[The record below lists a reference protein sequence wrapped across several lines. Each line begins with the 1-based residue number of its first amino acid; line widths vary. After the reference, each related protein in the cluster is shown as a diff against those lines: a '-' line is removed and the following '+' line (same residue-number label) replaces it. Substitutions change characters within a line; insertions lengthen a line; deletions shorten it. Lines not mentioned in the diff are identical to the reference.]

1 MNDQDDD
8 RRRASGIRSSF
19 STKRGDSALEVLGT
33 NTTCADETIVR
44 LQWFSGEA
52 PVAPSW
58 GNGREQRDSSL
69 RPGLLAGGQEKNRGG
84 PGHRPSMDPQAV
96 ADGTIGIPYA
106 GTDELL
112 TPSQAG
118 DYLCTGERFVR
129 RLIAERRIDYIKL
142 GKHVR
147 VQRSAL
153 DAFIRSGRVS
163 HVPTV
168 R

>member
-1 MNDQDDD
+1 MQGVGNQVLLP
-8 RRRASGIRSSF
+8 RSGV
-19 STKRGDSALEVLGT
+19 TPPSAVLGT
-33 NTTCADETIVR
+33 NTACADETTVR

-58 GNGREQRDSSL
+58 GNGRKQRDSSSKT
-69 RPGLLAGGQEKNRGG
+69 GAGGGRTGGEQGG
-84 PGHRPSMDPQAV
+84 PGHRPSMDPRAV
-96 ADGTIGIPYA
+96 ADGTIGIPHA

-129 RLIAERRIDYIKL
+129 RLIAERRIDYIEL
-142 GKHVR
+142 SRHIR

>member
-1 MNDQDDD
+1 M
-8 RRRASGIRSSF
+8 
-19 STKRGDSALEVLGT
+19 
-33 NTTCADETIVR
+33 
-44 LQWFSGEA
+44 
-52 PVAPSW
+52 
-58 GNGREQRDSSL
+58 
-69 RPGLLAGGQEKNRGG
+69 
-84 PGHRPSMDPQAV
+84 

-106 GTDELL
+106 DTDELL

-147 VQRSAL
+147 LQRSAL